1 MLYDEIDD
9 PGEMTPTELHGRYA
23 AELSETISS
32 VGIDEVVELTGL
44 DRETVESIADGETA
58 DDLSL
63 EDAAAILATEEGT
76 PEKDAILLEVR
87 DHLLMGMT
95 TGLLDVDTLARD
107 IDGDFEARAVQQKIE
122 GRAPMSVE
130 EYALVHHAIAQRN
143 DR

>member
-1 MLYDEIDD
+1 
-9 PGEMTPTELHGRYA
+9 MTPTELHGRYA

-63 EDAAAILATEEGT
+63 EDAAAILATEEGM

>member
-1 MLYDEIDD
+1 M
-9 PGEMTPTELHGRYA
+9 
-23 AELSETISS
+23 
-32 VGIDEVVELTGL
+32 ELTGL

>member
-1 MLYDEIDD
+1 
-9 PGEMTPTELHGRYA
+9 MTPTELHGRYA

>member
-1 MLYDEIDD
+1 
-9 PGEMTPTELHGRYA
+9 MTPTELHGRYA

-58 DDLSL
+58 ADLSL

>member
-9 PGEMTPTELHGRYA
+9 PGETTPTELREQYV
-23 AELSETISS
+23 AELSETVES
-32 VGIDEVVELTGL
+32 VGIDAVVERSDL
-44 DRETVESIADGETA
+44 DRETVESIADGDIAA
-58 DDLSL
+58 DLTL

-76 PEKDAILLEVR
+76 PEKDSILLEVR

-107 IDGDFEARAVQQKIE
+107 IDGDFEARAIQQKIE
-122 GRAPMSVE
+122 GRAPMTLE
-130 EYALVHHAIAQRN
+130 EYALVHHAIAERN

>member
-1 MLYDEIDD
+1 
-9 PGEMTPTELHGRYA
+9 MTPTELHGRYA

-58 DDLSL
+58 ADLSL
-63 EDAAAILATEEGT
+63 EDAAAILATEEGM

-107 IDGDFEARAVQQKIE
+107 IDGDFEARAIQQKIE
-122 GRAPMSVE
+122 GRAPMTVE
-130 EYALVHHAIAQRN
+130 EYALVHHAIARRN